1 LRLTDPIPQAQMQS
15 PPILLLLLCYL
26 ISSLRLG
33 SAYLLPKW
41 PPTYNMS
48 QSTIIQPCNYSGYFS
63 PEFSGKWAIIS
74 YDWSNAKQMWAN
86 QKPMNCED
94 MLLKQAQATKQYSNT
109 NHVWVYRNLVKA
121 LPWFEEVREK
131 ILDSNYAGWF
141 LKFKPQGPYHV
152 SNCTTEA
159 NITKCS
165 QFYHDKEQTP
175 GHPHGDGD
183 CIDVCDCGEGLPCGE
198 YLFDHRNA
206 SLQDFLINTF
216 ILGPRYGMG
225 TKVINGFF
233 LDDGWST
240 KADPVPWWAPPDY
253 KQCDMYETGGPTEED
268 YYCTVDM
275 GLTHEEVVQIAT
287 NYSKTWEKAVN
298 AIVDNGGFGWPL
310 LQYSGN
316 FGRNQ
321 SEDPPTRPD
330 NCKSFLRR
338 SCVNGSS
345 IYTAPLL
352 YTFTGT
358 QAGSKQPLPLRHEL
372 EDVATF
378 LLIRG
383 PYAWLGFEWSG
394 CCQGDEPPSPS
405 GGIPYPWSK
414 WFDLDYGE
422 PVDSVCH
429 ETAAGSGV
437 FAREWTK
444 AHVQM
449 DCNAGEGSITFK

>member
-1 LRLTDPIPQAQMQS
+1 MAIVLM
-15 PPILLLLLCYL
+15 
-26 ISSLRLG
+26 
-33 SAYLLPKW
+33 SA
-41 PPTYNMS
+41 
-48 QSTIIQPCNYSGYFS
+48 I
-63 PEFSGKWAIIS
+63 
-74 YDWSNAKQMWAN
+74 
-86 QKPMNCED
+86 
-94 MLLKQAQATKQYSNT
+94 
-109 NHVWVYRNLVKA
+109 VVKA
-121 LPWFEEVREK
+121 CLVESKDFLPSLSYLTFSFTQPR
-131 ILDSNYAGWF
+131 
-141 LKFKPQGPYHV
+141 
-152 SNCTTEA
+152 
-159 NITKCS
+159 
-165 QFYHDKEQTP
+165 
-175 GHPHGDGD
+175 
-183 CIDVCDCGEGLPCGE
+183 

-358 QAGSKQPLPLRHEL
+358 QAGKREGAASVEKHLR
-372 EDVATF
+372 
-378 LLIRG
+378 
-383 PYAWLGFEWSG
+383 
-394 CCQGDEPPSPS
+394 
-405 GGIPYPWSK
+405 
-414 WFDLDYGE
+414 
-422 PVDSVCH
+422 
-429 ETAAGSGV
+429 
-437 FAREWTK
+437 
-444 AHVQM
+444 
-449 DCNAGEGSITFK
+449 